1 MGLLE
6 QAHRG
11 TLYFDE
17 VCDLPLEAQGRLVR
31 AVAEQRFRRIGGGS
45 EVQVDVRIISA
56 SSRDLSASMA
66 EKILREDLYY
76 RLSVVSLHM
85 PGLEERR
92 EDIAMLAK
100 HFMEM
105 EAQRLGR
112 TPVGFDD
119 DVLHAMRSYHWPGA
133 VRQLRNVVETILIL
147 AASETNEPVGIEAL
161 PAEISGRSADGGG
174 QPEQVMNLSLSLREA
189 RTQFERQYMIQQLQR
204 FEGNISQMARFI
216 GMERSALHRKLNS
229 LDINENTTDN

>member
-1 MGLLE
+1 
-6 QAHRG
+6 
-11 TLYFDE
+11 
-17 VCDLPLEAQGRLVR
+17 
-31 AVAEQRFRRIGGGS
+31 
-45 EVQVDVRIISA
+45 
-56 SSRDLSASMA
+56 
-66 EKILREDLYY
+66 
-76 RLSVVSLHM
+76 
-85 PGLEERR
+85 
-92 EDIAMLAK
+92 MLAK
-100 HFMEM
+100 HFMEL

-119 DVLHAMRSYHWPGA
+119 NVLQAMRSYHWPGA

-147 AASETNEPVGIEAL
+147 AASETDEPVGIEAL
-161 PAEISGRSADGGG
+161 PAEISGLSADAGG
-174 QPEQVMNLSLSLREA
+174 QTEQVMNLSLSLREA